1 MDNGFAVPEE
11 EIGKRHLCWAEDE
24 EMEAMEYTFWN
35 SVAFSFGTPPL
46 LLGLVIPVEM
56 FTSVLLPFIPRIG
69 MKDHRL
75 KWGFAFSL
83 LRRDEMV

>member
-1 MDNGFAVPEE
+1 MDNGFTVLEE
-11 EIGKRHLCWAEDE
+11 RLERGILCWAEDE
-24 EMEAMEYTFWN
+24 EKEAMDIPFWN